1 MGANPSIDLTYAVPL
16 PETSNQGQS
25 HVYRNPDTVKELVD
39 KIVGLE
45 NAQSYQDVLLNSFKK
60 FAKNNLHGTRVVK
73 PDGTLGEY
81 KWKTYEQAA
90 LIAKNVGSG
99 VVEHDLAPLV
109 TNDEDKVEFRP
120 VGIYAKNREEWL
132 QTDYASVLYGFCLIP
147 LYDTLGPDVV
157 EYIHN
162 QSKFSTIF
170 CATNYLDKLLAQKKK
185 SQLKD
190 LRAIVVFDD
199 ITEEKRSAAK
209 DLGVKV
215 FTFKELYDLGAS
227 LGDKH
232 PYAKLTKDDL
242 YTICYTSG
250 TTGDPKGVM
259 VTHRNILSLLAGVE
273 SHPDYQMKST
283 DIYFSFLPLAHT
295 MERSVSAVMLSRG
308 ASIGYYGGDT
318 QKLKEDFPVLKPTI
332 LVLVPRI
339 LSRIYNAFQAEI
351 AKITGVKKA
360 LVERAIKV
368 KLENFKKHALLTH
381 KIYDSLVFKKMREL
395 FGGNVRLML
404 TGSAPIEPQIID
416 FLRIAVSCYFTQG
429 YGQTES
435 NAASFLTKCND
446 WNSGVVGIVKNLEFK
461 VVDIPDM
468 NYTSKDTDENKVPH
482 PRGEICMRG
491 GTVFK
496 GYYRNPEKT
505 AEAIDSE
512 GWLHTGDIG
521 VVFPNGAIKIID
533 RKKNLFKLAQG
544 EYVAPEKIENI
555 LAISELVAEVFV
567 HGDSLKTYCIGI
579 IYPAEPQLKK
589 FAEGLGVTGTTEELC
604 KNEKVKTEY
613 LAKLAALSKEKGLNS
628 LETIKGL
635 YLSPVSFATKDLLT
649 PSLKVKRHDARLAFA
664 AEIKAIYD
672 AKPE

>member
-1 MGANPSIDLTYAVPL
+1 MGATTSTDLTYAVPL
-16 PETSNQGQS
+16 TNTSNEGQS
-25 HVYRNPDTVKELVD
+25 FVYRNPDTINGLVD
-39 KIVGLE
+39 AIQGLE
-45 NAQSYQDVLLNSFKK
+45 NATSYKDVVLNSFQK
-60 FAKNNLHGTRVVK
+60 FANNKLHGTREVK
-73 PDGTLGEY
+73 ADGTLGEY
-81 KWKTYEQAA
+81 RWKTYREVS
-90 LIAKNVGSG
+90 IISKNVGAG
-99 VVEHDLAPLV
+99 ILEHNLAPSV
-109 TNDEDKVEFRP
+109 SNEQDKIVYKP
-120 VGIYAKNREEWL
+120 VGIYSKNREEWL
-132 QTDYASVLYGFCLIP
+132 QVDYASVLYGFCLIP

-185 SQLKD
+185 GQLKD
-190 LRAIVVFDD
+190 LQAIAVFDD
-199 ITEEKRSAAK
+199 VTEDQRAAGAE
-209 DLGVKV
+209 LGVKI
-215 FTFKELYDLGAS
+215 FTFKQLQEDGAKNA
-227 LGDKH
+227 DKH
-232 PYAKLTKDDL
+232 PYAELNKDDL

-259 VTHRNILSLLAGVE
+259 VTHRNILSLIAGVE
-273 SHPDYQMKST
+273 AHPDYLMKST
-283 DIYFSFLPLAHT
+283 DIYLSFLPLAHT

-308 ASIGYYGGDT
+308 AAIGYYGGDT

-351 AKITGVKKA
+351 AKVTGVKRT
-360 LVERAIKV
+360 LLDRAIKV
-368 KLENFKKHALLTH
+368 KLENFRKHGLLTH
-381 KIYDSLVFKKMREL
+381 KIYDTLVFKKMREL

-416 FLRIAVSCYFTQG
+416 FLRIAVSCVFTQG

-435 NAASFLTKCND
+435 NAASFLTKWND
-446 WNSGVVGIVKNLEFK
+446 PNSSVVGVVKNLEFK

-468 NYTSKDTDENKVPH
+468 NYTSKDVNEKGVNQ

-491 GTVFK
+491 NTVFK
-496 GYYRNPEKT
+496 GYYRNPDKT

-521 VVFPNGAIKIID
+521 MVFPNGSIKIID

-555 LAISELVAEVFV
+555 LAVCELVAEVFV

-579 IYPAEPQLKK
+579 IFPSEGPFKK
-589 FAEGLGVTGTTEELC
+589 FAAGLEVNGTLEELC
-604 KNEKVKTEY
+604 ANEKVKTAY
-613 LAKLAALSKEKGLNS
+613 LAKMAAISKEKGLNS

-635 YLSPVSFATKDLLT
+635 YLTPVSFATKDLLT